1 MSTEKLFYQDS
12 YMRAFTA
19 RVLKAERDEQGH
31 FYVVLD
37 RTAFYPTGGGQPH
50 DTGTLN
56 SVHVYDVEEIGGEVR
71 HYIED
76 PVDVHHEIAG
86 EIDWERRFDHM
97 QQHAGQ
103 HILSAA
109 FAEMVGY
116 QTVSFHLGQQICS
129 IDLDAVDLTDEEI
142 MQVENKAN
150 DIILE
155 NRPVETRW
163 VSAEELSQYPL
174 RKEVSVSDNI
184 RLVIIPDFDYNG
196 CGGTHPNSTGQVSAL
211 KMLHWEKQKKKVRVY
226 FVCGGRVLNELGAKH
241 KVIYGLTDT
250 LNVPQE
256 ELNETAIRALRLNKD
271 QEKTINELKSKLIDY
286 EAEAYIEQAE
296 ESHGGRI
303 VKAVFADRSIPELQ
317 QLAKVITANADD
329 MIAVLVNENH
339 NKLQL
344 VCAGGEAVHVN
355 MNDLLKQVLPLIN
368 GKGGG
373 TAKIVQGGGERILPP
388 EELMEAFV

>member
-1 MSTEKLFYQDS
+1 M
-12 YMRAFTA
+12 
-19 RVLKAERDEQGH
+19 
-31 FYVVLD
+31 
-37 RTAFYPTGGGQPH
+37 
-50 DTGTLN
+50 
-56 SVHVYDVEEIGGEVR
+56 
-71 HYIED
+71 
-76 PVDVHHEIAG
+76 
-86 EIDWERRFDHM
+86 
-97 QQHAGQ
+97 
-103 HILSAA
+103 
-109 FAEMVGY
+109 
-116 QTVSFHLGQQICS
+116 
-129 IDLDAVDLTDEEI
+129 
-142 MQVENKAN
+142 
-150 DIILE
+150 
-155 NRPVETRW
+155 
-163 VSAEELSQYPL
+163 
-174 RKEVSVSDNI
+174 
-184 RLVIIPDFDYNG
+184 
-196 CGGTHPNSTGQVSAL
+196 
-211 KMLHWEKQKKKVRVY
+211 
-226 FVCGGRVLNELGAKH
+226 NELGAKH

>member
-226 FVCGGRVLNELGAKH
+226 LFVV
-241 KVIYGLTDT
+241 
-250 LNVPQE
+250 
-256 ELNETAIRALRLNKD
+256 
-271 QEKTINELKSKLIDY
+271 
-286 EAEAYIEQAE
+286 
-296 ESHGGRI
+296 
-303 VKAVFADRSIPELQ
+303 
-317 QLAKVITANADD
+317 
-329 MIAVLVNENH
+329 
-339 NKLQL
+339 
-344 VCAGGEAVHVN
+344 AGY
-355 MNDLLKQVLPLIN
+355 
-368 GKGGG
+368 
-373 TAKIVQGGGERILPP
+373 
-388 EELMEAFV
+388 